1 MSSPTDAAMRLPS
14 QPATDS
20 PSPAAAAR
28 APAGGAARQAGP
40 ASKPRD
46 AAREAVRDADPSAR
60 PDARLLERLFLA
72 EKLLLAVVTLVAGS
86 VLLLWLVPGLRPL
99 APAGWSKMVA
109 YAALVL
115 LLSVAG
121 LHLSG
126 ERRPA
131 LAVRAS
137 RWLAAAVLL
146 FGLLTLLECASGWS
160 FGYDRWLP
168 YALGAVAPGR
178 PAPQTALAFALIGAN
193 LVLMRESRGL
203 AATLADIVLALLT
216 IHVMVLIGAFLFGA
230 TELLRADTATMTA
243 PQTVFCL
250 ACLTCCVAG
259 RRAAG
264 GGLVAVLVDIG
275 MGGRAVRT
283 LLPLMIAMPFA
294 AFALADW
301 CIRSGALR
309 PSFAYALVA
318 ACASSAVF
326 WMAVYLARRINVLES
341 DLRSM
346 SLTDELTGIY
356 NRRGFKILGEQA
368 LREARRNGST
378 LTVFFFDLDGL
389 KGVNDTQ
396 GHDAGSRFIVDMAEL
411 LRSQFRDAD
420 IVARVGGDEFAV
432 VTQSAEAG
440 VALQR
445 VADAAQALNQAR
457 SNSYLVR
464 YSVGE
469 AVYDPAS
476 GEAFNQVVGRAD
488 MRMYEQK
495 QAKKAAARQLKSAA

>member
-1 MSSPTDAAMRLPS
+1 MSKPIDSGACLRLHPGPGGAPPVV
-14 QPATDS
+14 PA
-20 PSPAAAAR
+20 PAVR
-28 APAGGAARQAGP
+28 AGGARHDSA
-40 ASKPRD
+40 RD
-46 AAREAVRDADPSAR
+46 AEPTAR

-72 EKLLLAVVTLVAGS
+72 EKLLLAVVTLVAGG
-86 VLLLWLVPGLRPL
+86 VLLLWLVPALQAL

-109 YAALVL
+109 YTALML

-126 ERRPA
+126 ERRSPPA
-131 LAVRAS
+131 VWAS
-137 RWLAAAVLL
+137 RWLGAAVLL
-146 FGLLTLLECASGWS
+146 FSLLTLIEYASGRPL
-160 FGYDRWLP
+160 GYDLWLP
-168 YALGAVAPGR
+168 HAPGALAPGR
-178 PAPQTALAFALIGAN
+178 PAPQTALAFALIGVS
-193 LVLMRESRGL
+193 LLLMRESGGL
-203 AATLADIVLALLT
+203 AAKLGDAVLALLT
-216 IHVMVLIGAFLFGA
+216 IHVMVLIGAYLFGA
-230 TELLRADTATMTA
+230 AELLRADTASMTS
-243 PQTVFCL
+243 PQTVLCL

-275 MGGRAVRT
+275 MGGRAVRA
-283 LLPLMIAMPFA
+283 LLPLLIAMPFA

-318 ACASSAVF
+318 ACTSSVVF
-326 WMAVYLARRINVLES
+326 WMTVYLARRINVLES

-389 KGVNDTQ
+389 KAVNDSQ
-396 GHDAGSRFIVDMAEL
+396 GHDAGSRFIVDMAGL
-411 LRSQFRDAD
+411 LRAQFRDAD

-440 VALQR
+440 VALRR
-445 VADAAQALNQAR
+445 VAEAAQALNQSR

-469 AVYDPAS
+469 AVYDADS
-476 GEAFNQVVGRAD
+476 GEAFEQVVGRAD